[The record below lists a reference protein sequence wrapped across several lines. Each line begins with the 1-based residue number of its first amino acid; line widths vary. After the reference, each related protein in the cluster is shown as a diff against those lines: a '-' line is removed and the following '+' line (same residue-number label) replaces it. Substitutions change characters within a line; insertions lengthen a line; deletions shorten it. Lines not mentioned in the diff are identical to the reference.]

1 MDDKKELIVDM
12 DDEQFKKTFSE
23 VARCNKLCY
32 QINNAEPM
40 SDQLRLLVERL
51 FENRLDSTSFLT
63 PPLQID
69 YANRIEIG
77 KHVFINSN
85 FICMSHGYVAIED
98 GVMIAPR
105 VTLLTANH
113 DLYNRRILK
122 CKPIRICKNAWIGAG
137 AIILAGVTIGEN
149 AVVAAGA
156 VVTKDVAPNTVVGG
170 NPAKVI
176 KTLAEI
182 QPLEKL

>member
-1 MDDKKELIVDM
+1 M
-12 DDEQFKKTFSE
+12 DDEQFKNTFSE
-23 VARCNKLCY
+23 VSRCNKLCY
-32 QINNAEPM
+32 KINNAKPM
-40 SDQLRLLVERL
+40 SKKLRLLVERL
-51 FENRLDSTSFLT
+51 FENRLDSTSFLS

-77 KHVFINSN
+77 KHVFINNN
-85 FICMSHGYVAIED
+85 FICMSHGYVTIED

-113 DLYNRRILK
+113 NLYNHRILK
-122 CKPIRICKNAWIGAG
+122 CKPIRICKNAWIGSG

-149 AVVAAGA
+149 AVVGAGA

-176 KTLAEI
+176 KTLTEI
-182 QPLEKL
+182 KPLEKL

>member
-1 MDDKKELIVDM
+1 MEEKKELIVDM
-12 DDEQFKKTFSE
+12 DNDEQFQKTFSE
-23 VARCNKLCY
+23 IARCNKLCY
-32 QINNAEPM
+32 QINKAEPM
-40 SDQLRLLVERL
+40 SEHLLHLIKEL
-51 FENRLDSTSFLT
+51 FEDRLDSTSFLT

-77 KHVFINSN
+77 KNVFINNN
-85 FICMSHGYVAIED
+85 FICMSHGYVTIED

-113 DLYNRRILK
+113 DLYNHRILK
-122 CKPIRICKNAWIGAG
+122 CKPIHICKNAWIGAG
-137 AIILAGVTIGEN
+137 VIILAGVTIGEN

-170 NPAKVI
+170 NPAKLI
-176 KTLAEI
+176 KTL
-182 QPLEKL
+182 

>member
-1 MDDKKELIVDM
+1 MEEKKELIVDM
-12 DDEQFKKTFSE
+12 DDEQFQKTFSE
-23 VARCNKLCY
+23 IARCNKLCY
-32 QINNAEPM
+32 QINNTEPM
-40 SDQLRLLVERL
+40 SENLPFLLEEL

-77 KHVFINSN
+77 KNVFINNN
-85 FICMSHGYVAIED
+85 FICMSHGYVTIED

-113 DLYNRRILK
+113 DLYNHRILK
-122 CKPIRICKNAWIGAG
+122 CKPIHICKNAWIGAG

-176 KTLAEI
+176 KTLAEN